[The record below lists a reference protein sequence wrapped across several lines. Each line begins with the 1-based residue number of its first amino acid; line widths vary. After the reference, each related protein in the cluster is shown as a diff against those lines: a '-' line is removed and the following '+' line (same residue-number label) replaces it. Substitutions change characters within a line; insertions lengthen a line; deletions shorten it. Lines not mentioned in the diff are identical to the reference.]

1 MQANLRCPHAK
12 GLTLSGSHLKKK
24 TPRSTQKG
32 RYRDYRDGPKGVGK
46 VTLPPGQTLPG
57 NLQQNTWYGDS
68 QLDRDPSPPN
78 VLNCQKYALVSL
90 IS

>member
-12 GLTLSGSHLKKK
+12 GLALSGSSLKEKHDQLE
-24 TPRSTQKG
+24 RG